1 MSLQSFAGSRAL
13 LPLAGLVALAG
24 CGEAEKAFDDGY
36 KTQFVE
42 SFTRTC
48 QSSATK
54 GGAPAEVAASVCK
67 CAADELVAKYSPG
80 ELLSL
85 SDEEALPVMQGCA
98 RHEGLEV

>member
-1 MSLQSFAGSRAL
+1 MSLQSFAARRAL
-13 LPLAGLVALAG
+13 LPLAGLAALTG

-42 SFTRTC
+42 SFTKTC

-54 GGAPAEVAASVCK
+54 GGAPADVAASVCQ
-67 CAADELVAKYSPG
+67 CAADELVAKYGPG

-98 RHEGLEV
+98 RQAGLEV